1 VLNVAVLH
9 KRHTVSIRHD
19 LYTQLQNHGKFGESF
34 SDLLS
39 RILDRYD
46 TEHKTKLLTTEAN
59 GGLH

>member
-1 VLNVAVLH
+1 MH

-39 RILDRYD
+39 RILDCYD
-46 TEHKTKLLTTEAN
+46 TEHKTKLLTTEDN
-59 GGLH
+59 GDLR

>member
-1 VLNVAVLH
+1 MH

-39 RILDRYD
+39 RMLNSYETDHAKKHLS
-46 TEHKTKLLTTEAN
+46 TEDN
-59 GGLH
+59 GGYAKV

>member
-1 VLNVAVLH
+1 MH

-39 RILDRYD
+39 RILDFYEGD
-46 TEHKTKLLTTEAN
+46 HGYKYLTTEDS
-59 GGLH
+59 GGLR